1 MIPDLQ
7 LIQQLVKEAVSLG
20 AAAVLK
26 ELQPKKDDISQ
37 SKAELEFGEADIRRL
52 IKQNIVTRRK
62 IGARY
67 YLSRKEISE
76 VLCQSSFQLL
86 AIRMQNG
93 EQQTVYKSRVG
104 RILGHRRQTR
114 KA

>member
-1 MIPDLQ
+1 MISDLH
-7 LIQQLVKEAVSLG
+7 LIQRLVKEAVALG

-26 ELQPKKDDISQ
+26 ELHPKKDDISQ
-37 SKAELEFGEADIRRL
+37 SKAELEFGEADVKRL
-52 IKQNIVTRRK
+52 LKLNSITRRK

-86 AIRMQNG
+86 TIKMQNG
-93 EQQTVYKSRVG
+93 EQQTTDKRRVG
-104 RILGHRRQTR
+104 RILGHHRQTR
-114 KA
+114 KT